1 MRCQHSLGTTRGPA
15 SSSSSTS
22 GSLLLI
28 GCCSF
33 DDFDFGSVWVFKF
46 RGNSSILLQPNPIFA
61 QSVKVEELNISSP
74 GHVLYDFYN
83 TPPLDT
89 EISFEFNALHVRG
102 WDGCT

>member
-22 GSLLLI
+22 GSL
-28 GCCSF
+28 
-33 DDFDFGSVWVFKF
+33 
-46 RGNSSILLQPNPIFA
+46 
-61 QSVKVEELNISSP
+61 VEELNISSP
-74 GHVLYDFYN
+74 GHVLYGFYN